1 MTTATDIIN
10 KAAIIL
16 QDVSNIRWPR
26 TELLAWVSD
35 GQRTIATLAPEAY
48 TSTETVAPVEGTKQ
62 TLPTNGTRLIS
73 VVRNVTSDSKGS
85 SRAVRLVDRAVL
97 DAQYPDWHVAPKT
110 TPEYTQNY
118 VFDPRNPKVY
128 YIYPPH
134 SGSASQKLEIIYAK
148 MPLAITAETVTTGSS
163 TVSTT
168 LVIDEQY
175 HDAIVD
181 YVLYRAYLKDAEYTQ
196 NAERAQ
202 LHYQAFAA
210 VVSGKPAID
219 ATVEPTPSG
228 STRPSIG
235 APN

>member
-26 TELLAWVSD
+26 PELLAWVSD

-48 TSTETVAPVEGTKQ
+48 TVAEVVQPAAGTRQ
-62 TLPTNGTRLIS
+62 HLPSEGTRLIS
-73 VVRNVTSDSKGS
+73 VVRNVSSGS

-97 DAQYPDWHVAPKT
+97 DAQNPDWHSATAAAVA
-110 TPEYTQNY
+110 QNY
-118 VFDPRNPKVY
+118 VFDPRYPRMY
-128 YIYPPH
+128 YVYPPH
-134 SGSASQKLEIIYAK
+134 TGATSAKLEIIYAK
-148 MPLAITAETVTTGSS
+148 MPTPIATEATS
-163 TVSTT
+163 

-210 VVSGKPAID
+210 VISGKPAID

-228 STRPSIG
+228 STRPGIG